1 MRFPH
6 IFLHCKFKCLN
17 YLKGGENV
25 DIEELRSVLFAFIKR
40 AASEEATSEEVASLR
55 EVARVLLE
63 TFID

>member
-1 MRFPH
+1 M
-6 IFLHCKFKCLN
+6 
-17 YLKGGENV
+17 

-40 AASEEATSEEVASLR
+40 AASEEATSEEVASLH